1 MRTPQGGLDERRGFV
16 RRTRSF
22 FSRSEHLWGRCPQCG
37 ELFRLSEAAIS
48 FGSTPPRDWLL
59 QLQRQQRLLAER
71 AESLYQQESE
81 LRSRENDI
89 RDRERD
95 VQSRERRLESTARA
109 LAKDMLKSDAT
120 VRALIKEAKQQA
132 LQRSRSTLLGKLFE
146 RLGPFFQT
154 FGHDPRDMRA
164 IMDPIDYVVFNG
176 LTMNRCVDY
185 ITFVEVKAG
194 LGRQSPCQRSIAET
208 IRRGN
213 FEIQTWQI
221 GDRDLPLAHQLLRA
235 PAATPKTQ
243 QVERGGTL
251 SARRSHGSRFSTL

>member
-1 MRTPQGGLDERRGFV
+1 MKDDGLFAELAR
-16 RRTRSF
+16 F
-22 FSRSEHLWGRCPQCG
+22 FRAAKHLWGTCPRCG

-59 QLQRQQRLLAER
+59 RLQRQQRLLDQR
-71 AESLYQQESE
+71 AGTLDDWEA
-81 LRSRENDI
+81 DI
-89 RDRERD
+89 RAREDEVRDHERD
-95 VQSRERRLESTARA
+95 LVSRERRLESTARA

-146 RLGPFFQT
+146 RLGPFFQK

-176 LTMNRCVDY
+176 LSMNRCVDY

-194 LGRQSPCQRSIAET
+194 LGRQSPCQRSITET

-213 FEIQTWQI
+213 FEVETWQI
-221 GDRDLPLAHQLLRA
+221 GDRDMPLAQQLLRA
-235 PAATPKTQ
+235 PALELKN
-243 QVERGGTL
+243 RN
-251 SARRSHGSRFSTL
+251 SAKQRRLTK

>member
-1 MRTPQGGLDERRGFV
+1 MPAKDEGLFAELAR
-16 RRTRSF
+16 F
-22 FSRSEHLWGRCPQCG
+22 FRAAKHLWGRCPTCG
-37 ELFRLSEAAIS
+37 EMFRLSEVAIS

-59 QLQRQQRLLAER
+59 RLQRQQRQLHDR
-71 AESLYQQESE
+71 AEALYEQESE
-81 LRSRENDI
+81 LRSREDDV

-95 VQSRERRLESTARA
+95 LDSGERRLDSTARA

-120 VRALIKEAKQQA
+120 VRALVREEKQRA

-146 RLGPFFQT
+146 RLGPFSQK

-194 LGRQSPCQRSIAET
+194 LGRPSPCQRSIAET

-213 FEIQTWQI
+213 VEIKTLQI
-221 GDRDLPLAHQLLRA
+221 GDGDLPLSHQLIDG
-235 PAATPKTQ
+235 PAS
-243 QVERGGTL
+243 ERRNGKR
-251 SARRSHGSRFSTL
+251 SANGNPTHSTTDVD

>member
-1 MRTPQGGLDERRGFV
+1 MRDEGLFAELARFFRAASTFGADVRNAENCSDCRKRRSPSGALRLAIGSFNSSGNRGSSLSGLNLSISRNPNFV
-16 RRTRSF
+16 
-22 FSRSEHLWGRCPQCG
+22 
-37 ELFRLSEAAIS
+37 
-48 FGSTPPRDWLL
+48 
-59 QLQRQQRLLAER
+59 
-71 AESLYQQESE
+71 
-81 LRSRENDI
+81 RSRENDI
-89 RDRERD
+89 RDRECD